1 MHVCVFTMNTANC
14 EAGGKAGVGR
24 QNKEAYDTLDINKQ
38 KVHRPLQINLQ
49 YFKNSPTLLSIL
61 FSRAK

>member
-1 MHVCVFTMNTANC
+1 M
-14 EAGGKAGVGR
+14 GR

-38 KVHRPLQINLQ
+38 IVHRPLQINLQ
-49 YFKNSPTLLSIL
+49 YFKNSPTLLFIL